1 MKGCPSSDAIDIL
14 ELSAVSSE
22 NKENSKREFYIFPR
36 NKIGPAERCIC
47 SKKKKKRC
55 AAGRRIGSN
64 RGVTEYV
71 KTMYYRIRKEA

>member
-47 SKKKKKRC
+47 SKKKKKKVC
-55 AAGRRIGSN
+55 GGEEN
-64 RGVTEYV
+64 R
-71 KTMYYRIRKEA
+71 K